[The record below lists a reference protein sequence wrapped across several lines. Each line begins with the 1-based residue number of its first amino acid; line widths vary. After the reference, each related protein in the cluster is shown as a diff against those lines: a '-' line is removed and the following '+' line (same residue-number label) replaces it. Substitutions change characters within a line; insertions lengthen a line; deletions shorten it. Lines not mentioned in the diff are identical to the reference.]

1 MSTGKIVYMVTTL
14 ASILISISLYR
25 SERQT
30 LAIFVGLWAPT
41 ILSLGQALVDEE
53 S

>member
-1 MSTGKIVYMVTTL
+1 MGTGKLTYLIATL
-14 ASILISISLYR
+14 ASISLYR
-25 SERQT
+25 SDKKD

-41 ILSLGQALVDEE
+41 ILNLGQALVDDE